1 MSKLTVLVTGATGNQ
16 GGSVATALMA
26 RGHTV
31 HALTR
36 RPESPAAVR
45 LAKAGAR
52 IATGDFAEEATVVA
66 AAKGVDTVF
75 LMGNSWEGGPD
86 RERDL
91 GHKAVAAL
99 VRARVGHVIY
109 ASVDSADRSTGV
121 PHFESKAAVE
131 RHLAASGLPY
141 TISAPVSFMDN
152 LLEAWSIPSLQKGIF
167 AAALPPARKLKK
179 IAVADIGP
187 FVAAL
192 AERRERVFGRR
203 FRHCRRR
210 PRRQPNRHHPV
221 PRDRARYPLSGTA
234 ARRRAAAE
242 RRRRQHVCLVQRCR
256 LRRRYRRAE
265 ARFPRGEV
273 AQLRRLGA
281 ERRLERRA
289 PAVARAGSRAGL
301 NDRHFGT
308 TV

>member
-16 GGSVATALMA
+16 GGSVAAALMA

-31 HALTR
+31 RALTR
-36 RPESPAAVR
+36 RPDSPAALK

-52 IATGDFAEEATVVA
+52 IATGDFAEEATIVA
-66 AAKGVDTVF
+66 AAKDVDTIF

-86 RERDL
+86 REREL

-99 VRARVGHVIY
+99 ARAQVGHVIY
-109 ASVDSADRSTGV
+109 ASVDSADRATGV

-141 TISAPVSFMDN
+141 TISAPASFMDN
-152 LLEAWSIPSLQKGIF
+152 LLESWSIPSLQKSEF

-192 AERRERVFGRR
+192 AERREHVFGRR
-203 FRHCRRR
+203 FDIAGDDIDGIQTATILSRATGRRIGYR
-210 PRRQPNRHHPV
+210 ELPLDVVRQQS
-221 PRDRARYPLSGTA
+221 DD
-234 ARRRAAAE
+234 
-242 RRRRQHVCLVQRCR
+242 
-256 LRRRYRRAE
+256 
-265 ARFPRGEV
+265 
-273 AQLRRLGA
+273 
-281 ERRLERRA
+281 
-289 PAVARAGSRAGL
+289 VARMYAWFNDVGYSADIAALKRDFPEVKWHSFANWAQSVDWNTLLQPSREPA
-301 NDRHFGT
+301 T
-308 TV
+308 TPG